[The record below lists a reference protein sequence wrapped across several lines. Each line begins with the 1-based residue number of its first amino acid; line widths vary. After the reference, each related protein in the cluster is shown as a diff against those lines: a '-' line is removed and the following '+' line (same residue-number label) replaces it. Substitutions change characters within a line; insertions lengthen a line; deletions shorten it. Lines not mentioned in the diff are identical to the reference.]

1 MPNIVKVYIDRN
13 YDNTF
18 KTYIVKSPAPE
29 ELPLPSQKL
38 LNKYYPN
45 LEEQMKSI
53 LNKIKKEEKNIEE
66 SNKNL
71 KTLYTHS
78 KELFTIY
85 QTQKLAHN

>member
-1 MPNIVKVYIDRN
+1 MSNIVQVYIDRN
-13 YDNTF
+13 YDNTI
-18 KTYIVKSPAPE
+18 KTYVVKSPSPE

-38 LNKYYPN
+38 LKKYYPN

-71 KTLYTHS
+71 KTLYTYS

-85 QTQKLAHN
+85 QRQKLAHN